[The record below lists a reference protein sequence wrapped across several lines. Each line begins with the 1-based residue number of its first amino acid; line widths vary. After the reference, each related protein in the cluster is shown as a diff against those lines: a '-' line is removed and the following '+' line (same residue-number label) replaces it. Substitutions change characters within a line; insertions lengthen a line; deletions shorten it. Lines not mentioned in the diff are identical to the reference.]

1 MDKFRF
7 GLMIGDGL
15 MKRGI
20 EKDAVL
26 PKALTE
32 KLIPI
37 CRNGKRLI

>member
-1 MDKFRF
+1 
-7 GLMIGDGL
+7 

-32 KLIPI
+32 KLILNLQKWQRQI
-37 CRNGKRLI
+37 

>member
-1 MDKFRF
+1 
-7 GLMIGDGL
+7 

-32 KLIPI
+32 KLIPNLQ
-37 CRNGKRLI
+37 NGKRQI